1 MNYLQKYNGL
11 AKYKPTYIESEEDVA
26 KAADFLY
33 ELRLLEEAVAE
44 EEKKEMEEV
53 DKLIEKI
60 QAKYAKVYDLID
72 KTNGEVRGKINHYV
86 QNEIDNK
93 HVINKK
99 VEGNKATLTFIAS
112 KKVMMTD
119 KKLLLKGIVEDKY
132 PDSLVEVSIGEMQ
145 KFIKATKAVPDGV
158 EARDSAYFT
167 IKAKK

>member
-60 QAKYAKVYDLID
+60 QAKYSKVYDLID
-72 KTNGEVRGKINHYV
+72 KTTGEVRGKINHYV

-93 HVINKK
+93 HIINKK
-99 VEGNKATLTFIAS
+99 VSGNKATLTYVDY
-112 KKVMMTD
+112 KKIMVND
-119 KKLLLKGIVEDKY
+119 NKLLLKGIVEGKY
-132 PDSLVEVSIGEMQ
+132 PDSFIEVKIGEMQ
-145 KFIKATKAVPDGV
+145 KYIKATKIVPDGV
-158 EARDSAYFT
+158 EAHDSAYFI
-167 IKAKK
+167 IKEKK